1 MQGVKQSTSRICP
14 VVIEN
19 MHLTH
24 ISISKNKFNRLTLLL
39 CLILDVMNQV
49 EHTVMLYC
57 SKDAIFVF
65 ILTVNVLQK
74 YKFGN
79 TAKHFCADVC
89 TAYQVKYYQQPASKK
104 TKLSLDH
111 D

>member
-1 MQGVKQSTSRICP
+1 ML
-14 VVIEN
+14 
-19 MHLTH
+19 LTH

-49 EHTVMLYC
+49 EHILMLYC

-65 ILTVNVLQK
+65 ILTINVLQQ
-74 YKFGN
+74 YIFGN

-89 TAYQVKYYQQPASKK
+89 TAYQIKYDQQPS
-104 TKLSLDH
+104 
-111 D
+111 